1 MGYRRT
7 VGQKDQATA
16 PINLAALELIREGFA
31 ASVMKQEEL
40 SQASGIPRSTL
51 ANMLS
56 VNAQSR
62 VVHVAQMV
70 AIAVALDIDPRNWIG
85 RLEDLE
91 RKRRAGKLP
100 ARLTR
105 AAPTVQRRAAR
116 STGSK

>member
-7 VGQKDQATA
+7 VGQKEQATA
-16 PINLAALELIREGFA
+16 PINLAALQLIRDGFA
-31 ASVMKQEEL
+31 ASEMKQEEL

-70 AIAVALDIDPRNWIG
+70 AIAVALGIDPRDWISQ
-85 RLEDLE
+85 LEDLE

-100 ARLTR
+100 RHLTR
-105 AAPTVQRRAAR
+105 AAPPVQRRAAR
-116 STGSK
+116 SSGGK